1 MYQVWKDRK
10 PLSVDEVVRSSS
22 LNTNGDEDAGSNCDA
37 PDDDDGSTHNEN
49 GGGDGN
55 VLIAV
60 A

>member
-1 MYQVWKDRK
+1 M
-10 PLSVDEVVRSSS
+10 SVDEVVRSSS

-37 PDDDDGSTHNEN
+37 PDDDDGSTHDEN

-55 VLIAV
+55 VLMAV